1 MQEESQE
8 AEGVEEDCN
17 VEAIREWA
25 LCEEVVGR
33 MNSNGHKLALEEV
46 GKKKKSSQIR
56 GPTGDTAQLAIEAT
70 TAIRTS

>member
-46 GKKKKSSQIR
+46 GKKKKKQ
-56 GPTGDTAQLAIEAT
+56 PD
-70 TAIRTS
+70 